1 MSVVPNEI
9 VIYGSANMPEAD
21 GVTVGGA
28 LDLTKRVAFYDLS
41 ANDTLDIVSSSAS
54 DTATKIQVTG
64 RDTSGTIVTPAAAT
78 LTGTTVISPAFGS
91 QQFQRLL
98 SGVIT
103 GGAIGSLSDPG
114 GTGAVGDVAAM
125 RTTRTLSARTA
136 QTGSANKTGTTPP
149 LFKLQSGDGATI
161 GALVFAGL
169 NLIIRI
175 TGGTG
180 SGQLRMISVPYA
192 ASAYGTDVVAV
203 NRDWSVVPD
212 NTSTYDVAQGF
223 LFDILPN
230 PVKAITRI
238 FATAQADIP
247 GGSTRTFY
255 EKVFALNTNT
265 VTALTTAAIQV
276 ASETPSLP
284 GSATLD
290 LALTSALN
298 DNQTAANRQTLPTNQ
313 GGGALTF
320 VAQPSFIAVP
330 PSPGSLP
337 NGNSAAVAEAMWFR
351 LTLPAGT
358 TVYQGAADV
367 RATGSTV

>member
-28 LDLTKRVAFYDLS
+28 IDLTKRVAFYDLPTTGTF
-41 ANDTLDIVSSSAS
+41 DVVSSSAS
-54 DTATKIQVTG
+54 DTAVRCQITG
-64 RDTSGTIVTPAAAT
+64 RDATGTIVTPAFQVVN
-78 LTGTTVISPAFGS
+78 GTTVVTPAFSS
-91 QQFQRLL
+91 QSFQRLL

-103 GGAIGSLSDPG
+103 GGAIGSLSDPA
-114 GTGAVGDVAAM
+114 GTAAVGDIAVMA
-125 RTTRTLSARTA
+125 TTKLLTGRTA
-136 QTGSANKTGTTPP
+136 QTGSANKSGTTPP
-149 LFKLQSGDGATI
+149 LFKLQSGDGATV
-161 GALVFAGL
+161 GATVFAGL

-180 SGQLRMISVPYA
+180 ANQLRMISVPYA
-192 ASAYGTDVVAV
+192 AGAYGTDVVAV
-203 NRDWSVVPD
+203 NRDWTVVPD
-212 NTSTYDVAQGF
+212 NTSTYNITYGF

-255 EKVFALNTNT
+255 EKVFALNTNAA
-265 VTALTTAAIQV
+265 TALTTASIQV
-276 ASETPSLP
+276 ASESPVLP
-284 GSATLD
+284 GTALLD
-290 LALTSALN
+290 LALTTALN

-320 VAQPSFIAVP
+320 VTQPAFISVP
-330 PSPGSLP
+330 PAPGSLP
-337 NGNSAAVAEAMWFR
+337 NGNTAAQAEAMWLR

-367 RATGSTV
+367 RTTGSTT